1 MGITPGLAFS
11 YACRLAAD
19 LSRGQQGTL
28 LTQPT
33 AGRLADQGVPSRSTV
48 TPLRAGGIS
57 PKLGACFIVCAIDP
71 AATATIQGNTLIST
85 QDEALV
91 TLASLHTGPVTYS
104 WGCVS
109 CRGWAAGWA
118 GWATELIVAVVRAGD
133 LCR

>member
-11 YACRLAAD
+11 YARRLAAE
-19 LSRGQQGTL
+19 LPRGQQGTL

-33 AGRLADQGVPSRSTV
+33 AGRLADQGVTSRSTV
-48 TPLRAGGIS
+48 TPLRTGGVS
-57 PKLGACFIVCAIDP
+57 PKLGACFMVCAIDP
-71 AATATIQGNTLIST
+71 TATASIQGNTPIST

-91 TLASLHTGPVTYS
+91 TLASLHTGPITCS

-109 CRGWAAGWA
+109 CRRWAAGWT

-133 LCR
+133 LCG